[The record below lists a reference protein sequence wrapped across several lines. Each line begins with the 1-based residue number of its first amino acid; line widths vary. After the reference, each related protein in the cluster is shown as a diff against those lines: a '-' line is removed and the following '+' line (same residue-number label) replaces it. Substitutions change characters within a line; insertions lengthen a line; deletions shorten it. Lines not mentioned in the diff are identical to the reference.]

1 LRVSVRASKRA
12 RVVAIIAIGLVAG
25 ALSELRAQATSTDTV
40 GSCWSYE
47 TADAHF
53 QVQVVARG
61 LTVPVSLAFLP
72 DGRALVAERPLGRLS
87 FVDLR
92 TGALTVIDGVPPVVG
107 QVDGGL
113 LDVIVHP
120 DFSRNRWLYFAY
132 SERTDS
138 GNAAIVERA
147 RLDGNR
153 LVDRQRLLAVH
164 PYLDNVNQF
173 GARLVLDHRYLY
185 IAVGERDVPELAQD
199 LSSDAGKIL
208 RLRED
213 GSIPGDNPFVGR
225 AGVRPEIWSLG
236 HRNPHGLAIEP
247 RTGLLWEHEHGPRG
261 GDEINLI
268 RAGRNYGWPVIT
280 YGIEYTGEP
289 VGAGITRHA
298 GMEQPRYFYVP
309 SIAPTGMA
317 FYTGKGFPS
326 WRGNIFLGS
335 LSYRHLNRLVLDG
348 TRIVREERLLRDRQW
363 RIREVRQGPDGFLY
377 LGIEGGLIVRVSP
390 AIEASCA
397 RGVGASD
404 PWMTAA
410 QPSPSLTDPVAA
422 YDADDHRVIVLGNAR
437 AGAEATDT
445 TWEWDGHAWAAI
457 DGPTPS
463 ARTDQSMATDPNG
476 GVVLFGGLDRHGTAT
491 NESWHYIS
499 RRWSSLHVAGPTAR
513 ASAAMAFDQDHHRTL
528 MRGGAPCTD
537 RRTWSWDGAA
547 WTVVD
552 SLGPQP
558 RVGASMA
565 YDPTTRTVLLAGGRE
580 CDGRLLRASESWR
593 WNGRQWSKLSAL
605 PAGESVCL
613 VYSPTRNRMLLF
625 ALDSAAR
632 SSAWQLRG
640 ERWERIGQVPPRL
653 SDATCTADLA
663 SERITLMGHAP
674 GSPELATYL
683 LLR

>member
-1 LRVSVRASKRA
+1 M
-12 RVVAIIAIGLVAG
+12 
-25 ALSELRAQATSTDTV
+25 
-40 GSCWSYE
+40 
-47 TADAHF
+47 
-53 QVQVVARG
+53 
-61 LTVPVSLAFLP
+61 
-72 DGRALVAERPLGRLS
+72 
-87 FVDLR
+87 
-92 TGALTVIDGVPPVVG
+92 VG

-147 RLDGNR
+147 RLDDNR

-236 HRNPHGLAIEP
+236 HRNPQGLAIEP

-261 GDEINLI
+261 GNEINLI

-363 RIREVRQGPDGFLY
+363 RIREVRQGPEWISLPGNRGRTDRAREPRNRGKLRARRGRERFMDG
-377 LGIEGGLIVRVSP
+377 
-390 AIEASCA
+390 SCA
-397 RGVGASD
+397 AVPIA
-404 PWMTAA
+404 
-410 QPSPSLTDPVAA
+410 
-422 YDADDHRVIVLGNAR
+422 HRSGRCL
-437 AGAEATDT
+437 
-445 TWEWDGHAWAAI
+445 
-457 DGPTPS
+457 
-463 ARTDQSMATDPNG
+463 
-476 GVVLFGGLDRHGTAT
+476 
-491 NESWHYIS
+491 
-499 RRWSSLHVAGPTAR
+499 RRR
-513 ASAAMAFDQDHHRTL
+513 
-528 MRGGAPCTD
+528 
-537 RRTWSWDGAA
+537 
-547 WTVVD
+547 
-552 SLGPQP
+552 
-558 RVGASMA
+558 
-565 YDPTTRTVLLAGGRE
+565 
-580 CDGRLLRASESWR
+580 
-593 WNGRQWSKLSAL
+593 
-605 PAGESVCL
+605 
-613 VYSPTRNRMLLF
+613 
-625 ALDSAAR
+625 R
-632 SSAWQLRG
+632 SSCDRARERARG
-640 ERWERIGQVPPRL
+640 
-653 SDATCTADLA
+653 S
-663 SERITLMGHAP
+663 
-674 GSPELATYL
+674 
-683 LLR
+683 